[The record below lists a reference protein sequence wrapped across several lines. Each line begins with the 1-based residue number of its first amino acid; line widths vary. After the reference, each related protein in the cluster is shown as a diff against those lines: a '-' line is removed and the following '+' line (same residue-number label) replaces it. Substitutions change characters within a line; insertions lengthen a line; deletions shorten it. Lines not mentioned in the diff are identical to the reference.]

1 MQVKHAV
8 IGALALLSMCGTVA
22 TTTQPAHAAYSDFD
36 SSNGRTKLSYRQAKK
51 RWKHVHK
58 LAFFENESS
67 DSTDTTYY
75 ALGYYV
81 HGKLYQ
87 YTLDSNNDAWQEIV
101 DPNLKTPYV
110 VINNNDNNNNR
121 AFGRDTVIAIHRPP
135 YNMYNQPAVSGKV
148 TAKDG
153 E

>member
-1 MQVKHAV
+1 MQLKHLV
-8 IGALALLSMCGTVA
+8 IGALASLSMCGAVI
-22 TTTQPAHAAYSDFD
+22 TTTQPVHAAYSDFD
-36 SSNGRTKLSYRQAKK
+36 SSNGRTKLSYQQAKK

-75 ALGYYV
+75 ALGYYI

-87 YTLDSNNDAWQEIV
+87 YTLDSDNDAWQEIV

-110 VINNNDNNNNR
+110 VINNDR
-121 AFGRDTVIAIHRPP
+121 SLSHDTAIAIHRPP
-135 YNMYNQPAVSGKV
+135 YNFYNQPAVSGKV